1 MEYTLSP
8 EGRSVLFR
16 DLEQE
21 ELDELQS
28 ANDEGRV
35 VLG

>member
-1 MEYTLSP
+1 MEYTLSS

-16 DLEQE
+16 DLGQE